1 MKQILKSCT
10 VNVRVNKCHNAD
22 QVIFSEFV
30 NVLDAVVNIFNVL
43 GTSSPFEKMIHAK
56 SSQLRK
62 ACKEMS
68 TLGFLK

>member
-1 MKQILKSCT
+1 MLIKLF
-10 VNVRVNKCHNAD
+10 
-22 QVIFSEFV
+22 FSEFV
-30 NVLDAVVNIFNVL
+30 NVLDEVVNIFNVL